1 MGGCGI
7 KPFPAVFLAYSPSL
21 WSNGNSLLSKTMLD
35 SVNCPMKA
43 VQDCTYKVQRGGFLG
58 VDFCESSR
66 QVRTNALAESV
77 CYKIKILAVDDPL
90 AKRTNN

>member
-1 MGGCGI
+1 MGGSGI

-35 SVNCPMKA
+35 SVNCPRRLSKI
-43 VQDCTYKVQRGGFLG
+43 VHIRSNGDFLG
-58 VDFCESSR
+58 VDFLREFAQMR
-66 QVRTNALAESV
+66 WQRAIGADRVLN
-77 CYKIKILAVDDPL
+77 KILVFDNLL